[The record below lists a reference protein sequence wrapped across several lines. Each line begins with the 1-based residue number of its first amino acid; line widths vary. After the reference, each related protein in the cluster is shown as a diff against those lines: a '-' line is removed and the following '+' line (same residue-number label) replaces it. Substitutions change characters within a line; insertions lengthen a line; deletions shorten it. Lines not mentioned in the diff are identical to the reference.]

1 MIVGLATSVVE
12 LDGAV
17 SDHDRV
23 VIVDHVV
30 RACSVGRDEVRGLT
44 AHSEIAAYATELAR
58 VDQDVPVV
66 GVAVSLESGVD
77 VAMTDHGHVAVG
89 GGEVGAAA
97 YVIGVAMRV
106 HQMRHRSVVPCA
118 NGGDHIAARRACD
131 ASNATRPSP
140 ASSTTEW
147 LKLSTTASPSAT
159 SDSSLVIRLIGSST
173 VPESITRDDSASRS
187 PMRAC

>member
-30 RACSVGRDEVRGLT
+30 RACSVGRDEVRGRT
-44 AHSEIAAYATELAR
+44 AHSEIAAYATELAC

-77 VAMTDHGHVAVG
+77 VAVTDHGHVAVS

-106 HQMRHRSVVPCA
+106 HQMRYRSVVPCA
-118 NGGDHIAARRACD
+118 NGGDHIAAR
-131 ASNATRPSP
+131 PSVRRI
-140 ASSTTEW
+140 ER
-147 LKLSTTASPSAT
+147 
-159 SDSSLVIRLIGSST
+159 DET
-173 VPESITRDDSASRS
+173 VAGVEHHGVAETLDDSEPVGHFGQLVGDPIDRFVDS
-187 PMRAC
+187 PRIDHPG